1 VSGSA
6 VNGSALRGRTL
17 TAVSAGIG
25 QPSAS
30 RLLADRMI
38 AATGRAL
45 AEAGVGVTP
54 ALVDLRDNARD
65 VTSALLTGVPSAA
78 LAAAISTTTGSDG
91 LIVVTP
97 VFNASYSGLFKM
109 FFDILDPDSLAGKP
123 VLIGAT
129 GNTPRHS
136 LVIEHAIRPM
146 FGYLRSVVV
155 PTGVYAAA
163 QDWGG
168 AGGPGAGADGADPD
182 ALDRRIR
189 RAAGELAGLIAARPA
204 AAPADP
210 YADFTPMADLL
221 GEA

>member
-1 VSGSA
+1 MTA
-6 VNGSALRGRTL
+6 RTL
-17 TAVSAGIG
+17 TAVSAGLG

-30 RLLADRMI
+30 RLLADRMMT
-38 AATGRAL
+38 ATERAL
-45 AEAGVGVTP
+45 ETDGVTVTP
-54 ALVDLRDNARD
+54 EVVELRDHARD

-78 LAAAISTTTGSDG
+78 LESVISTVTGSDG

-146 FGYLRSVVV
+146 FGYLRTVSV

-163 QDWGG
+163 QDWG
-168 AGGPGAGADGADPD
+168 ATAAGASGGVAGLGASGGDADGE
-182 ALDRRIR
+182 ALNARIA
-189 RAAGELAGLIAARPA
+189 RAARELADLIATRPP

-210 YADFTPMADLL
+210 YENFTPFENLL
-221 GEA
+221 GR

>member
-1 VSGSA
+1 MT
-6 VNGSALRGRTL
+6 GRTL

-30 RLLADRMI
+30 RLLADRLV

-45 AEAGVGVTP
+45 AGAAVGVTTTV
-54 ALVDLRDNARD
+54 VDLRDHARD
-65 VTSALLTGVPSAA
+65 ATSALLTGVPSAR
-78 LAAAISTTTGSDG
+78 LASVISAVTGSDG
-91 LIVVTP
+91 LIAVTP

-109 FFDILDPDSLAGKP
+109 FFDILDPDSLAGTP

-155 PTGVYAAA
+155 PTGVFAAA

-168 AGGPGAGADGADPD
+168 TDGRGADAGA
-182 ALDRRIR
+182 LDQRIR
-189 RAAGELAGLIAARPA
+189 RAAGELAALVAARPA
-204 AAPADP
+204 AAPAGP